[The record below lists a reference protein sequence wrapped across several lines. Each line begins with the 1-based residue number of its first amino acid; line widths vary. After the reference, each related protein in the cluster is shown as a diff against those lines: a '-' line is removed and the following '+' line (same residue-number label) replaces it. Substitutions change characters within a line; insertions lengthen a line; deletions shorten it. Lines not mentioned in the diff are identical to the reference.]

1 MASEEAADPTGHD
14 PVESLIDDVIR
25 DILNEAGQS
34 TKGLARG
41 GDSMATLIETALTS
55 APRAMLKS
63 SAIERL
69 LLAQVLAS
77 ALADA
82 LAPALAEALTPE
94 IMKVLDQSTA
104 HATKAGGTKAAR
116 TTTATT
122 ARGSS
127 TRKKT

>member
-1 MASEEAADPTGHD
+1 MASEEAAEPTEHD

-25 DILNEAGQS
+25 DILNEASQS
-34 TKGLARG
+34 TKVLARG
-41 GDSMATLIETALTS
+41 GDSMATLIEAALTS
-55 APRAMLKS
+55 APRAMLKAS
-63 SAIERL
+63 TVERL

-94 IMKVLDQSTA
+94 IMKVLEQYSTNA
-104 HATKAGGTKAAR
+104 KADEPKAAR
-116 TTTATT
+116 GTTAT

-127 TRKKT
+127 SRKKT

>member
-1 MASEEAADPTGHD
+1 M
-14 PVESLIDDVIR
+14 ESLIDDVIR
-25 DILNEAGQS
+25 DILNEASQS
-34 TKGLARG
+34 TKVLARG

-63 SAIERL
+63 SAIERV

-94 IMKVLDQSTA
+94 IMKVLDQYTVNA
-104 HATKAGGTKAAR
+104 KAGGAKPAR
-116 TTTATT
+116 TTTAT
-122 ARGSS
+122 ARGASS
-127 TRKKT
+127 RKKT

>member
-1 MASEEAADPTGHD
+1 MASEEAAEPTGHD

-25 DILNEAGQS
+25 DILNEASQS
-34 TKGLARG
+34 TKVLARG

-55 APRAMLKS
+55 APRATSTM
-63 SAIERL
+63 ERL
-69 LLAQVLAS
+69 LLSHVLAS

-94 IMKVLDQSTA
+94 IMKVLEQYTA
-104 HATKAGGTKAAR
+104 NAKAGDVKAAR
-116 TTTATT
+116 TTTAT

-127 TRKKT
+127 RKKT